1 VDEKRILNK
10 LDIMDERIDSINKN
24 LAVYNEQLKVH
35 IEGTIQNRKQIAA
48 LDQKILDKI
57 TPVEDHVKAVN
68 TVLKLAG
75 GIAILLAAFESIK
88 NLLT

>member
-1 VDEKRILNK
+1 MDEKRILNK
-10 LDIMDERIDSINKN
+10 LDIMDERIDSIDKN

-68 TVLKLAG
+68 TILKLAG
-75 GIAILLAAFESIK
+75 GIALLLAAFESIK